1 MTFRA
6 GVLIALC
13 AGNIVAMAQV
23 VAAQGS
29 SGDEVEP
36 LRFVISAEPS
46 SYRLN
51 EIPTTQYP
59 TGKEAVFSVTGE
71 IRNISEQDRLFY
83 DFEAS
88 GTPTCHLTGPD
99 GKPIEIAYRIS
110 DPAPPTK
117 ESFVLIKAGESLP
130 KHFDVS
136 FWTGDAV
143 APGTYTLSMDYKVWM
158 NWYMNVDGDKV
169 ERVDVLDAWTGTLHS
184 NEVTIDVH

>member
-13 AGNIVAMAQV
+13 ARERRRNAHLA
-23 VAAQGS
+23 AAQDS
-29 SGDEVEP
+29 SSDEVQP
-36 LRFVISAEPS
+36 LRFVITAEPS
-46 SYRLN
+46 SYDVN

-59 TGKEAVFSVTGE
+59 TSKEAVFSVTVE
-71 IRNISEQDRLFY
+71 IQNVSEQDRLFY
-83 DFEAS
+83 DFEVS

-99 GKPIEIAYRIS
+99 GEPIEIAYRIS

-117 ESFVLIKAGESLP
+117 ESFVPIKAGESLP

-136 FWTGDAV
+136 FWSGDAV

-158 NWYMNVDGDKV
+158 NWYTNVDGDKV
-169 ERVDVLDAWTGTLHS
+169 ERVDVDAWTGTLHS

>member
-1 MTFRA
+1 MAFRA

-13 AGNIVAMAQV
+13 AGSAVANPQFA
-23 VAAQGS
+23 AAQDS
-29 SGDEVEP
+29 SSDEVQP

-46 SYRLN
+46 SYQLN
-51 EIPTTQYP
+51 EIATTQYP
-59 TGKEAVFSVTGE
+59 SSKEAVFSVTGE
-71 IRNISEQDRLFY
+71 IQNVSKQDRLFY
-83 DFEAS
+83 DFEAT

-117 ESFVLIKAGESLP
+117 ESFVLVKAGESLP

-158 NWYMNVDGDKV
+158 NWYMNVDGDRV
-169 ERVDVLDAWTGTLHS
+169 ERVDVDAWTGTLHS

>member
-13 AGNIVAMAQV
+13 SGSAVANPQFA
-23 VAAQGS
+23 AAQDS
-29 SGDEVEP
+29 SSDEVQP

-46 SYRLN
+46 SYQLN

-59 TGKEAVFSVTGE
+59 TSKEAVFSVTGE
-71 IRNISEQDRLFY
+71 IHNISEQDRLFY
-83 DFEAS
+83 DFEAT
-88 GTPTCHLTGPD
+88 GTPTGHLTGPD

-110 DPAPPTK
+110 DPALPTK

-169 ERVDVLDAWTGTLHS
+169 ERVDVDAWTGTLHS

>member
-1 MTFRA
+1 MGFRA

-13 AGNIVAMAQV
+13 AGSAVANSHFAVAQD
-23 VAAQGS
+23 S
-29 SGDEVEP
+29 SSDEDQP

-46 SYRLN
+46 SYPLN

-59 TGKEAVFSVTGE
+59 TSKEAVFSVTGE
-71 IRNISEQDRLFY
+71 IQNISEQDRLFY
-83 DFEAS
+83 DFEAT
-88 GTPTCHLTGPD
+88 GNPTWLLIGPD

-143 APGTYTLSMDYKVWM
+143 APGTYTLSMEYKVWM
-158 NWYMNVDGDKV
+158 NWYTKIDRDKV
-169 ERVDVLDAWTGTLHS
+169 ERVDVDAWTGTLHS

>member
-13 AGNIVAMAQV
+13 AGSAVANAHFA
-23 VAAQGS
+23 AAQDS
-29 SGDEVEP
+29 SSDEVQP
-36 LRFVISAEPS
+36 LRFVITAEQS
-46 SYRLN
+46 SYDVS

-59 TGKEAVFSVTGE
+59 TSKEAVFSVTGE
-71 IRNISEQDRLFY
+71 IQNISEQDRLFY
-83 DFEAS
+83 DFEVT
-88 GTPTCHLTGPD
+88 GTPTYHLTGPD
-99 GKPIEIAYRIS
+99 GEPIEIAYRIS

-158 NWYMNVDGDKV
+158 NSYFDT
-169 ERVDVLDAWTGTLHS
+169 ETSARVDVDAWTGTLHS

>member
-1 MTFRA
+1 MPLRA

-13 AGNIVAMAQV
+13 AGSAVANTHFA
-23 VAAQGS
+23 AAQDS
-29 SGDEVEP
+29 SSDEVQP
-36 LRFVISAEPS
+36 LRFVITAEQS
-46 SYRLN
+46 SYDVS

-59 TGKEAVFSVTGE
+59 TSKEAEFSVTGE
-71 IRNISEQDRLFY
+71 IQNVSEQDRLFY
-83 DFEAS
+83 DFEVS

-99 GKPIEIAYRIS
+99 GEPIEIAYRIS

-117 ESFVLIKAGESLP
+117 KSFVLIKAGESLP

-158 NWYMNVDGDKV
+158 NSYFDPEKSA
-169 ERVDVLDAWTGTLHS
+169 RVDVDAWTGTLHS

>member
-1 MTFRA
+1 MVTCRA

-13 AGNIVAMAQV
+13 AVANAQFA
-23 VAAQGS
+23 AAQDSS
-29 SGDEVEP
+29 SGEVEP
-36 LRFVISAEPS
+36 LRFVISADPS
-46 SYRLN
+46 SYPLE

-59 TGKEAVFSVTGE
+59 TNKEAVFSVTGE

-83 DFEAS
+83 EFEAS

-99 GKPIEIAYRIS
+99 GKPMEIAYRIS

-130 KHFDVS
+130 KQFDVS

-143 APGTYTLSMDYKVWM
+143 APGTYTLSMDYKVSM
-158 NWYMNVDGDKV
+158 NWYFDTEKSA
-169 ERVDVLDAWTGTLHS
+169 RVDVVAWTGTLHS
-184 NEVTIDVH
+184 NEVTIDLR